1 MAEIP
6 KRTISEVL
14 EVMGN
19 LLELINTAAYSEL
32 SAFNKYGETGQIV
45 YVLEQLQN
53 VKEKAV
59 STYERLSTVLLRI
72 SETQPKLTPTMMDM
86 LTKTIEQAEATV
98 SAGKASIKEVKSEWR
113 L

>member
-1 MAEIP
+1 VAEIP

-14 EVMGN
+14 ELMGK
-19 LLELINTAAYSEL
+19 LLKLINTAAHSEL
-32 SAFNKYGETGQIV
+32 SAFNKYGETGQIA

-59 STYERLSTVLLRI
+59 STYTRLSTIVLKI
-72 SETQPKLTPTMMDM
+72 SETQPTLTPTMMGM
-86 LTKTIEQAEATV
+86 LIKAIEQAKATV
-98 SAGKASIKEVKSEWR
+98 SAGEASINEVKSEWR